1 MQKKRKIIVASS
13 AMPFVQG
20 GAHLMVDW
28 LTRTLIDHGHQVET
42 LELPFS
48 PRWED
53 WLEQMLA
60 FRLID
65 LSQHGDLLIAI
76 RPPSYLLRH
85 PNKVLWFIHHLRSA
99 YDLWGTRYQDLPYS
113 PEGLRHR
120 EAVMRADGVALAEAK
135 KVYCNSH
142 VVAQRLAKFNQIQAE
157 VLYPPLF
164 RPERF
169 RSGPMGDYLL
179 YVSRLTHHKRQ
190 WLAIEAMRYAQTP
203 VKLIIAG
210 KPEPGEEA
218 YAAELR
224 SLIERYHLERRVTL
238 LDRWIAEEE
247 KITLLAE
254 CLAAIYLPLDED
266 SYGYASLEAHHAG
279 KAIVTTADS
288 GGTLELVQHGVNG
301 VVTDPDPEALAAAID
316 ELYRD
321 RSLAERMGQAGQKRI
336 AELGISWD
344 RVIARL
350 LV

>member
-1 MQKKRKIIVASS
+1 MPKASKIIVAST
-13 AMPFVQG
+13 AMPFVRG
-20 GAHLMVDW
+20 GAHLIVDW
-28 LTRTLIDHGHQVET
+28 LAQTLGEHGHQVET

-65 LSQHGDLLIAI
+65 VSQHGDLLIAI
-76 RPPSYLLRH
+76 RPPSYLLKH

-113 PEGLRHR
+113 PEGLRCR
-120 EAVMRADGVALAEAK
+120 EAVMRADNVAFAEAR
-135 KVYCNSH
+135 KVYCNSR

-169 RSGPMGDYLL
+169 RSGPLGDYLL
-179 YVSRLTHHKRQ
+179 YVSRLTPHKRQ
-190 WLAIEAMRYAQTP
+190 WLAIEALRHTKTP

-210 KPEPGEEA
+210 KPEPGEEV
-218 YAAELR
+218 YASELR
-224 SLIERYHLERRVTL
+224 SLIERYHLSQRVTL
-238 LDRWIAEEE
+238 LERWIAEEE

-254 CLAAIYLPLDED
+254 SLAAVYLPLEED
-266 SYGYASLEAHHAG
+266 SYGYASLEAYHAG
-279 KAIVTTADS
+279 KAIVTAADS
-288 GGTLELVQHGVNG
+288 GGTLELVRDGVNG
-301 VVTDPDPEALAAAID
+301 IVTAPDPEAIATAMD
-316 ELYRD
+316 QLYRD
-321 RSLAERMGQAGQKRI
+321 RSLAQRMGEAGQKHI

-344 RVIARL
+344 RVVAKL
-350 LV
+350 LI